1 MQSFIVTR
9 PKMSAKQANRRGYRS
24 FLTFLNNQKFD
35 ITETAKYSFNE
46 TDFHFHFILKPLAC

>member
-9 PKMSAKQANRRGYRS
+9 PKNARQTGEQPRLSEL
-24 FLTFLNNQKFD
+24 LTFLNNQKFD
-35 ITETAKYSFNE
+35 IAETAKYSLNE